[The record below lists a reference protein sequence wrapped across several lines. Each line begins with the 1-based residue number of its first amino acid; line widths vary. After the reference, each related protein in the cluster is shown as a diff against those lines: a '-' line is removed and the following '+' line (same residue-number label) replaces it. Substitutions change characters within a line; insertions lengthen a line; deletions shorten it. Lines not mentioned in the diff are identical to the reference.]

1 MKKRYSEKA
10 VCLFMAVWLLAGFNL
25 PTVFA
30 QEKPAIKVTHKPLK
44 YFVPGHRIQVEAK
57 ISDKAEIKV
66 ARCYFRT
73 PEQADFVFV
82 AMSETEKGRY
92 QGIMPAPA
100 SNTENIIYVL
110 LAANAA
116 NQVIKTQEF
125 LVKREAEKEVPAW
138 QETGTEGD
146 VKVSTE
152 LGQAPKQPEGFR
164 DSMLMDQSES
174 TIRLGGATLIYAGIG
189 WGTAATVAVVAA
201 GTATAA
207 VTVNE
212 VVIKKD
218 DDNKDTTKPTVSQFN
233 CSDDFS
239 YITFVFD
246 EDMNT
251 SEGAVGAEPANLWEP
266 SNISVIPGYWENDKT
281 LKISRSNRDSLPQ
294 GTQLKF
300 TLTGFKDKAGNEM
313 DTSSFEVTVEGGSMT
328 IEWLH

>member
-1 MKKRYSEKA
+1 MKKRYSKKA
-10 VCLFMAVWLLAGFNL
+10 VCLFMAAWLLVSFNL

-30 QEKPAIKVTHKPLK
+30 QEKPATKVTHKPLK

-66 ARCYFRT
+66 VRCYFRT

-82 AMSETEKGRY
+82 SMSETEKGRY
-92 QGIMPAPA
+92 QGILPAPA
-100 SNTENIIYVL
+100 PNTENIIYIF

-125 LVKREAEKEVPAW
+125 LLKKDAEKEVPPW
-138 QETGTEGD
+138 QQTGTEGN

-152 LGQAPKQPEGFR
+152 LSQAPKPPEGFR

-174 TIRLGGATLIYAGIG
+174 TIRLGGASLIYAGIG
-189 WGTAATVAVVAA
+189 WGTAAVAA
-201 GTATAA
+201 AAAATAAAA
-207 VTVNE
+207 VTVEE
-212 VVIKKD
+212 VVKKD
-218 DDNKDTTKPTVSQFN
+218 DDDKDTTKPTASLGN
-233 CSDDFS
+233 YSDDFS
-239 YITFVFD
+239 YITFVFN

-251 SEGAVGAEPANLWEP
+251 SEGAVGVEPGDLWQP
-266 SNISVIPGYWENDKT
+266 SNISVIPGYWKNNDEKT
-281 LKISRSNRDSLPQ
+281 LEIRRSNQDSLPQ

-313 DTSSFEVTVEGGSMT
+313 DRSSFDVTVEGGSMT
-328 IEWLH
+328 IEWLR